1 MLLHVVMPFSSYAN
15 SIILGKEFSNKGV
28 QINVVPFP
36 RVRINPERTHLAVGV
51 RAESCYDVLSDFL
64 ITETNGS
71 FATCPLSE
79 GFPSDSKLD
88 MSFQFAG
95 SACLLIELLGRQTP
109 MLKISCA

>member
-28 QINVVPFP
+28 QIDVVPFP

-64 ITETNGS
+64 IGETDDS
-71 FATCPLSE
+71 FVKRLNVSFLSVCE
-79 GFPSDSKLD
+79 ICL
-88 MSFQFAG
+88 SFDRA
-95 SACLLIELLGRQTP
+95 SWTAN
-109 MLKISCA
+109 ADA

>member
-28 QINVVPFP
+28 QIDVVPFP

-64 ITETNGS
+64 IGETNES
-71 FATCPLSE
+71 FATSLNV
-79 GFPSDSKLD
+79 
-88 MSFQFAG
+88 SFQFAR

-109 MLKISCA
+109 MLKISCT